1 LEDAD
6 RWASVV
12 GVFLNI
18 VGVAVAVIGVVQGR
32 RLSSTGT
39 VGGPVVPGPDS
50 PPPNP
55 VAPGDAGAGAVE
67 NRIEGGEF
75 RGPVFMGR
83 DMYGVKLP
91 RPAGTP
97 LGKEG

>member
-39 VGGPVVPGPDS
+39 VGGPVVPGPGFS
-50 PPPNP
+50 
-55 VAPGDAGAGAVE
+55 AAE
-67 NRIEGGEF
+67 
-75 RGPVFMGR
+75 
-83 DMYGVKLP
+83 P
-91 RPAGTP
+91 RRTG
-97 LGKEG
+97 